1 MFLEPA
7 ILLAALGI
15 TLLEMSEA
23 SAVALALHGD
33 SRSNI
38 PFFAVALGVIVILIP
53 TAVAGNFIALFP
65 LFYVRIASATLLLY
79 FGQRLMKSAKR
90 SMKFQRIGFPP
101 GGHSDTGRSVAST
114 AFSVGVVEAFEAAI
128 VLVALFPENYDS
140 TLIGLVIGIVA
151 VVAAAYILRSQIRKV
166 KQANMKVAVSALLLS
181 FSLFWY
187 IESVRTISDL
197 LLLPFFA
204 GFFLLVYYYSTRNLP
219 PATSARSPN

>member
-1 MFLEPA
+1 MLVEPA
-7 ILLAALGI
+7 ILLAAMGI

-38 PFFAVALGVIVILIP
+38 PFYAVAFGVIVIILP
-53 TAVAGNFIALFP
+53 AALVGNFIALFP

-101 GGHSDTGRSVAST
+101 GKHAETGRSVVST

-140 TLIGLVIGIVA
+140 TLIGLVSGIV
-151 VVAAAYILRSQIRKV
+151 VVIVAAYILRGQIRKI
-166 KQANMKVAVSALLLS
+166 KQADMKVAVSALLLS

-187 IESVRTISDL
+187 IESVRAISDL
-197 LLLPFFA
+197 FLLPFFA
-204 GFFLLVYYYSTRNLP
+204 GFCLLVYIYSARNLP
-219 PATSARSPN
+219 PASSARTL

>member
-1 MFLEPA
+1 MFVEPA
-7 ILLAALGI
+7 ILLAAMGI

-38 PFFAVALGVIVILIP
+38 PFFAVALGVIVILLP
-53 TAVAGNFIALFP
+53 VAFVGNFIAIFP
-65 LFYVRIASATLLLY
+65 LFYVRITSATLMLY

-101 GGHSDTGRSVAST
+101 EKHVETGKSVVST
-114 AFSVGVVEAFEAAI
+114 AFSVGLVEAFEAAI
-128 VLVALFPENYDS
+128 VLVALFPENYGS
-140 TLIGLVIGIVA
+140 TLIGLVTGIV
-151 VVAAAYILRSQIRKV
+151 VVIGAAYILRGQIRKI
-166 KQANMKVAVSALLLS
+166 KQADMKIAVSALLLS

-204 GFFLLVYYYSTRNLP
+204 GFCMLVYFYSARNLP
-219 PATSARSPN
+219 PVSSTRSP

>member
-1 MFLEPA
+1 MGLSKRD
-7 ILLAALGI
+7 L
-15 TLLEMSEA
+15 TRKKKSLEMKLEE
-23 SAVALALHGD
+23 L
-33 SRSNI
+33 
-38 PFFAVALGVIVILIP
+38 
-53 TAVAGNFIALFP
+53 
-65 LFYVRIASATLLLY
+65 
-79 FGQRLMKSAKR
+79 
-90 SMKFQRIGFPP
+90 
-101 GGHSDTGRSVAST
+101 
-114 AFSVGVVEAFEAAI
+114 EAAI